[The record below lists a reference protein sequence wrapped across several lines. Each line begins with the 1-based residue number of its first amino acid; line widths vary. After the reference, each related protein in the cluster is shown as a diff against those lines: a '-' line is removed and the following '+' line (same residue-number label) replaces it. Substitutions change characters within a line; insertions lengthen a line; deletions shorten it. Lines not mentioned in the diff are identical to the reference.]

1 VADIAHKDDAH
12 AEHSHG
18 AGRYYIIW
26 AALIAGTI
34 LTWIT
39 GQMDLGAW
47 NLPLA
52 LAIAT
57 TKATLVVL
65 FFMHMTETPTAN
77 RIVFVTS
84 IVFSLVLIIGVFG
97 DLWTRNEMTLPT
109 GAPSTLGPEIQV
121 TETGSGPH
129 HEATHEATHE
139 GAGER

>member
-1 VADIAHKDDAH
+1 VADISHKDDAH

-18 AGRYYIIW
+18 AGRYYVIW
-26 AALIAGTI
+26 ALLIIGTI
-34 LTWIT
+34 VTVVT
-39 GQMDLGAW
+39 GRMDLGSV

-52 LAIAT
+52 LFIAT

-97 DLWTRNEMTLPT
+97 DLWTRNEMSLPT
-109 GAPSTLGPEIQV
+109 GAPSTEGPEIQV
-121 TETGSGPH
+121 AGEHGAGPH
-129 HEATHEATHE
+129 HEAAHE